1 MYCKHFMLG
10 ELLLLLLLFRN
21 FRSRL
26 SSGPSLSSTT
36 GVVTLS
42 TDGNLVVLLCASAG
56 PSMSSGWCLARSA
69 IRVAHW
75 LRQFP
80 PPCHDDAE
88 SIAAIGGNCD
98 DDDGCGEIGGGVRL
112 SLHRVAC
119 G

>member
-10 ELLLLLLLFRN
+10 ELLLLLFRN

-26 SSGPSLSSTT
+26 SSGPSLPSTT
-36 GVVTLS
+36 TLALS
-42 TDGNLVVLLCASAG
+42 TDGNLVLLCASAG

-98 DDDGCGEIGGGVRL
+98 DDGGDGEIGGGRL

>member
-10 ELLLLLLLFRN
+10 ELLLLLFRN

-26 SSGPSLSSTT
+26 SSGPRLSSTT
-36 GVVTLS
+36 TVAVS
-42 TDGNLVVLLCASAG
+42 TGGILLLCASAG

-80 PPCHDDAE
+80 PPCHDEAE
-88 SIAAIGGNCD
+88 SIAAIGDGD
-98 DDDGCGEIGGGVRL
+98 DDGEIGGGRL

-119 G
+119 W